1 MDITV
6 SSYRRM
12 LSFCWRADCVRLS
25 GLDEAELDFAERLLR
40 VSEQIERD
48 PALKADWDQRV
59 FAAEEHQR
67 TRDIEV

>member
-1 MDITV
+1 M
-6 SSYRRM
+6 
-12 LSFCWRADCVRLS
+12 RLS
-25 GLDEAELDFAERLLR
+25 KLDEAELDFAERLLR

-59 FAAEEHQR
+59 LAAEEHQR